1 MRLKRWEGPDHK
13 ELLGFGESFVVY
25 SKFCGNIFIFILT
38 FIAYYNSIYMY
49 TYTWHESGKI

>member
-38 FIAYYNSIYMY
+38 FIAY
-49 TYTWHESGKI
+49 